1 MSQSFI
7 GIKPRRVKT
16 QLVLLR
22 YLPTQMGKGHTSS
35 IPGKMLANAMYTAWL
50 TGSAISKYC
59 QLIKVPG
66 IKPKVLTLV

>member
-1 MSQSFI
+1 MGSSQGVS
-7 GIKPRRVKT
+7 RRSWYFFDICLHKWE
-16 QLVLLR
+16 
-22 YLPTQMGKGHTSS
+22 KDTSS
-35 IPGKMLANAMYTAWL
+35 IRGKMLANAMYTAWL